1 MKKLLILGMGNSI
14 ASDDRIGL
22 WIVEK
27 MEGIAEHP
35 SIEFKT
41 LEAGGLDILEAMTGF
56 DFAIVIDA
64 IKTGT
69 HEPGEIM
76 HLTPEQF
83 SSSPRGKAVHDVS
96 FFDAIELGKR
106 MNLKV
111 PGRID
116 ILAIEVID
124 SITISESISPQ
135 VMEAVD
141 PAIKRVMDLIEETG
155 MRV

>member
-1 MKKLLILGMGNSI
+1 MRKLLILGMGNSI
-14 ASDDRIGL
+14 VSDDRIGL

-27 MEGIAEHP
+27 MAELADNPGIE
-35 SIEFKT
+35 IKT

-69 HEPGEIM
+69 HKPGEII
-76 HLTPEQF
+76 HVTPEQF
-83 SSSPRGKAVHDVS
+83 SSTPRGKAVHDVS

-111 PGRID
+111 PDRID

-124 SITISESISPQ
+124 SITIGESISPQ

-155 MRV
+155 IQV